1 MISLLVFQVYDIK
14 GVIMYGKYSHLFDE
28 KNIVLKIKE
37 FKKEVN
43 FLQSRN
49 KNRLLSSEIANLYHR
64 LSLAKNIMDNIIIN
78 DYLPTIK
85 DEKGIID
92 RINLYNRYI
101 FDNDL
106 TDDEFHKVKKPNK
119 KPPSGGFILL

>member
-1 MISLLVFQVYDIK
+1 
-14 GVIMYGKYSHLFDE
+14 MYGKYSYLFDE

-37 FKKEVN
+37 FKKDVN
-43 FLQSRN
+43 FFQSRN
-49 KNRLLSSEIANLYHR
+49 KNRLLSAEIANLYHR

-78 DYLPTIK
+78 NYLPTIV

-106 TDDEFHKVKKPNK
+106 TDVEYHQVKRDMENYSYCFKYNRGYRISK
-119 KPPSGGFILL
+119 RKRFFI